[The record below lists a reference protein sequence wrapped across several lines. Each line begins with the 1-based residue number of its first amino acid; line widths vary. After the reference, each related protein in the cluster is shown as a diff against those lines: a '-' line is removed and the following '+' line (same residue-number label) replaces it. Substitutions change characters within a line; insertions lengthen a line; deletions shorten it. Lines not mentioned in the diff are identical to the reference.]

1 MHEEYNSIALI
12 ITLGVFGILFGTYN
26 IVCVYGIKPTPINES
41 VRKERE
47 EEELVPKNIEL
58 TKKQIDR
65 MTHISELISNGAN
78 VFLLYEYLCL
88 FAFVFLL
95 SGLIALTAEHHHG
108 HFYTTV
114 AFATG
119 AFTSILCGY
128 IGMKIATTA
137 NYRTAYKAQ

>member
-1 MHEEYNSIALI
+1 LI

-26 IVCVYGIKPTPINES
+26 IVCVYGVKPTPINES
-41 VRKERE
+41 VRKEDE
-47 EEELVPKNIEL
+47 DAELVPKNIEL
-58 TKKQIDR
+58 SKKQIEK

-88 FAFVFLL
+88 FVFVLLL
-95 SGLIALTAEHHHG
+95 SALIALTAEHKLG
-108 HFYTTV
+108 NFYTTI

-119 AFTSILCGY
+119 SLTSILCGY
-128 IGMKIATTA
+128 IGMRIATAA